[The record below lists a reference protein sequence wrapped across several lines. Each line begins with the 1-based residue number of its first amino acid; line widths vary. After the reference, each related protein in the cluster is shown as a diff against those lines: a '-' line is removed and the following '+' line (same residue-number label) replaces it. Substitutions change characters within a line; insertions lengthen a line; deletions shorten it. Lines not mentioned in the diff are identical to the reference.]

1 MKNEDFKKIISGIEE
16 KIGKDNSAIIAD
28 DLGTLISDNLTMNK
42 TIEEKNNTITE
53 KEKLNEKLVFANS
66 SLLQQVGVPGET
78 PKENKKKKDYEE
90 DEDGEPKISWNDC
103 FDKKRKFLEIKNFY
117 KERKKKY
124 VTKRFKKFFKQNQ
137 TNKF

>member
-1 MKNEDFKKIISGIEE
+1 MRNEDFKKIISGIEE

-78 PKENKKKKDYEE
+78 PKDNKKKKDYEE

-103 FDKKRKFLEIKNFY
+103 FDKKRKFLEINFIKR
-117 KERKKKY
+117 KEEKICYQKA
-124 VTKRFKKFFKQNQ
+124 
-137 TNKF
+137 